1 MGKLHWNLFTSV
13 GWLWILIDFAYIT
26 IYDLESKFATDRALL
41 PASVHSLRRVHL
53 LTHSTRRLKSQANK
67 FKEGFILSI

>member
-1 MGKLHWNLFTSV
+1 MGELRWNLFTSM

-26 IYDLESKFATDRALL
+26 IYDLEPKYATDGALL
-41 PASVHSLRRVHL
+41 PAGVHSLERVRL
-53 LTHSTRRLKSQANK
+53 LTHSTQRLISQANK